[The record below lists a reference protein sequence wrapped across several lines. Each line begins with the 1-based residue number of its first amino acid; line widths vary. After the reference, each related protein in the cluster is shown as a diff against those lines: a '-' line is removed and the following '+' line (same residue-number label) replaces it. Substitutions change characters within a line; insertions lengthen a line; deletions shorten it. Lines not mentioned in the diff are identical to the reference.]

1 MRYLYSGLS
10 TSVQV
15 PTEDGGVKDVML
27 CTNSVVEL
35 PSDFPW
41 VVRHV
46 ALGYLNE
53 LIAAE
58 PQQTAKSKSKESA

>member
-15 PTEDGGVKDVML
+15 PTDDGGVKDVML
-27 CTNSVVEL
+27 STNTIVEL

-41 VVRHV
+41 VARHV
-46 ALGYLNE
+46 ALGYLE
-53 LIAAE
+53 EVPAE